1 MADTRWNRS
10 KRTWREFN
18 YHFEVP
24 KYDMAPFTPI
34 KLPKCPNE
42 APQKGKVAEVNMGD
56 TDSVRPEVESGS
68 GHNAVVE

>member
-1 MADTRWNRS
+1 
-10 KRTWREFN
+10 
-18 YHFEVP
+18 
-24 KYDMAPFTPI
+24 MAPFTPI